1 MTPPPGRR
9 PTPTPGPH
17 PQPPGISRRHLLRAA
32 GGLGAAA
39 ALAPALGA
47 CAAATPTAEPLTS
60 GRADISFWTHDDA
73 YVDFFRTA
81 ADAATGSPFTWN
93 LRPTRAGAAD
103 VVTKT
108 IAQAIAGRGTPDV
121 AGFEL
126 GAFTRLLRGDIAPE
140 LLEDLTGHLDPAVR
154 EDLLTVRTEPFSKNG
169 ALYALDSDAPLVV
182 YYYREPEFARYG
194 IPTDLGSWEEFAE
207 AGTRLADRHGIA
219 LAAVPTGSDLPQ
231 ILQSFEMLLLQRG
244 GRLFDADGTLTLDTP
259 EAEDTLRFLAEGVQR
274 GYLTTVSDYYG
285 PSMQAALKTGKVIG
299 QWMASWY
306 KVYGLIA
313 NVPEQSGQWRIRPL
327 PVFTGGGGRTSFA
340 GGTGFAALRGKRNT
354 LAGVELVKAAY
365 LNPAEQIRRYQVLG
379 YLPSLRSVF
388 NDPALSLI
396 EDEYCG
402 GQRMFEVYRDVIDE
416 APVLYLSADRSILDT
431 VLSGYLLRAYQGR
444 TSPREALRSAARDF
458 AGQTRTRGGSR

>member
-1 MTPPPGRR
+1 MTRTHHPPP
-9 PTPTPGPH
+9 TP
-17 PQPPGISRRHLLRAA
+17 PPGISRRHVLRTA

-39 ALAPALGA
+39 ALTPALSACGSAAPAEL
-47 CAAATPTAEPLTS
+47 LTS
-60 GRADISFWTHDDA
+60 GRADLAFWTHDDA
-73 YVDFFRTA
+73 YVDFFREA
-81 ADAATGSPFTWN
+81 AAHATGSPFTWH

-103 VVTKT
+103 LVTKT

-121 AGFEL
+121 AGFEI
-126 GAFTRLLRGDIAPE
+126 GAFTRLLRGDIAAE
-140 LLEDLTGHLDPAVR
+140 LLEDLTGHLDPDIRA
-154 EDLLTVRTEPFSKNG
+154 DLLTVRTEPFSKDG

-182 YYYREPEFARYG
+182 YYYREPEFARYHL
-194 IPTDLGSWEEFAE
+194 PTDLGSWDELAD
-207 AGTRLADRHGIA
+207 AGTRLADRHGVA
-219 LAAVPTGSDLPQ
+219 VAAVPTGSDLPQ
-231 ILQSFEMLLLQRG
+231 VLQSFEMLLLQRG

-259 EAEDTLRFLAEGVQR
+259 EAEDTLRFLADGVQR

-327 PVFTGGGGRTSFA
+327 PVFPGGGGRTSFA

-365 LNPAEQIRRYQVLG
+365 LDPAEQVRRYTVLG
-379 YLPSLRSVF
+379 YLPSRRSVF
-388 NDPALSLI
+388 NDPGLTRI
-396 EDEYCG
+396 EDAYCG
-402 GQRMFEVYRDVIDE
+402 GQRMFEVYRDIIDE
-416 APVLYLSADRSILDT
+416 APVLHLSADRTILET

-444 TSPREALRSAARDF
+444 TSPREALRNAEEDF
-458 AGQTRTRGGSR
+458 RGQTRNRGGS